1 MVAWFAKIRALK
13 LPREL
18 KLPRGLKLPRW
29 GRHALGVALTAA
41 LLMPGLMLVR
51 PSDEPESPE
60 AATRARE
67 VAATDSISVFVRDG
81 MLEGDLASL
90 APKPVDGG
98 DPSEPT
104 EASTDGDAP
113 AATEPLAIE
122 TSTIAAGNPSP
133 VRLRADGNGL
143 LAEAAAEPQ
152 PAASIAPP
160 DAADQPAPE
169 RRPLPLYLRADE
181 TAGTRPGFGKAL
193 EDRYDC
199 IIEPFELVEVGSALT
214 AVVESV
220 SVERSDFVVA
230 GQVLAQLEASPER
243 ATVAVASARARMDGE
258 LLARRARMDLG
269 GRKRKRA
276 DQLFDSKA
284 LSADLR
290 DEIRTEAEVARAV
303 VQEARE
309 RKELMELQ
317 RREALERLREHTI
330 LSPVSGVVV
339 DRLKSPGEVVKEETI
354 VVLAQID
361 PLRVE
366 VVLPAAVFGSVA
378 TGMWAEIIPELPNA
392 GVQVASVTIV
402 DRVVDA
408 TSGTFG
414 VRLELPNADHAVPS
428 GLRCQVRFLQVD

>member
-1 MVAWFAKIRALK
+1 M
-13 LPREL
+13 
-18 KLPRGLKLPRW
+18 
-29 GRHALGVALTAA
+29 
-41 LLMPGLMLVR
+41 
-51 PSDEPESPE
+51 
-60 AATRARE
+60 
-67 VAATDSISVFVRDG
+67 
-81 MLEGDLASL
+81 
-90 APKPVDGG
+90 
-98 DPSEPT
+98 
-104 EASTDGDAP
+104 
-113 AATEPLAIE
+113 
-122 TSTIAAGNPSP
+122 
-133 VRLRADGNGL
+133 
-143 LAEAAAEPQ
+143 
-152 PAASIAPP
+152 
-160 DAADQPAPE
+160 
-169 RRPLPLYLRADE
+169 
-181 TAGTRPGFGKAL
+181 
-193 EDRYDC
+193 
-199 IIEPFELVEVGSALT
+199 GSALT

-276 DQLFDSKA
+276 DHLFDSKA

-330 LSPVSGVVV
+330 RSPVSGVVV